1 MTASS
6 SLELG
11 AGLLLLPNM
20 PIKFTDVGIDTFAQ
34 KRPRRDSPVTLSET
48 LVLPV
53 GFVWNT
59 RSSYFQVI
67 NC

>member
-53 GFVWNT
+53 GFV
-59 RSSYFQVI
+59 
-67 NC
+67 